1 MKQVQIDRELEHIMV
16 MMKVNAGKYEK
27 EDKIGKWP
35 EQTKMKVC
43 ILLLRCEKL
52 EKKIKGII
60 KLK

>member
-1 MKQVQIDRELEHIMV
+1 MKQVQIDRELEYIVV

-52 EKKIKGII
+52 
-60 KLK
+60 